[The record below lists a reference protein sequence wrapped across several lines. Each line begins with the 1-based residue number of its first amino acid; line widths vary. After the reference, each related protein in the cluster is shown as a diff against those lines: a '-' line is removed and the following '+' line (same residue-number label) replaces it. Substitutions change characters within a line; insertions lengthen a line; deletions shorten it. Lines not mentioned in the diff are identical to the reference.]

1 MPLPSAPKADAA
13 PTTSTAAPV
22 VSTEKKA
29 VVIKQFGK
37 AKDDAGN
44 DIAAPSPLGVD
55 LVALCKETYEFVLGK
70 LAAVNVDPEK
80 FVEALEINKE
90 TVPGHKNGK
99 AAYATANALASIFK
113 HNGLLNK
120 ARGAGGYAKLKN
132 DIAKKD
138 NAIEALKA
146 RLIKMGMSAEE
157 IEATLASVG

>member
-1 MPLPSAPKADAA
+1 MPLPTAPKVETTSSAA
-13 PTTSTAAPV
+13 PAASV
-22 VSTEKKA
+22 ATEKKA

-44 DIAAPSPLGVD
+44 DIPAPSALGVD
-55 LVALCKETYEFVLGK
+55 LVALCKKLYDFTLSELGT
-70 LAAVNVDPEK
+70 AGVDPEK

-90 TVPGHKNGK
+90 SVPGHKNGK

-146 RLIKMGMSAEE
+146 RLVAMGMKPEE